1 MGSMY
6 FEIERAP
13 GLAQTPW
20 VILIHG
26 LGSCGEDWLLQ
37 RMALRGR
44 YHLLIPDLP
53 GLGRSSSLR
62 GRPTVAGVAQ
72 ALARMGKRLIP
83 SSDVNLIGLSLGAA
97 VALQMALDAPQR
109 VCSLVLV
116 NGFAC
121 GRQATQGVA
130 PGLGR
135 LLGALTGGMPHLAE
149 RIALGLFP
157 RLDQEAYR
165 TVASRRIGSTPP
177 GNYLKLLAAI
187 YRFDVRP
194 RLASLA
200 TPTLVVAGGSD
211 NTVPLASAQ
220 HLARSLPDARLEV
233 VAGAGHALPV
243 DSAEAFHGLL
253 LPFLERHCG

>member
-1 MGSMY
+1 MY

-13 GLAQTPW
+13 GMAQAPW
-20 VILIHG
+20 VVLLHG

-62 GRPTVAGVAQ
+62 GWPTVADVAQ
-72 ALARMGKRLIP
+72 ALAEMGKRLSP
-83 SSDVNLIGLSLGAA
+83 GSDVHLIGLSLGAA

-121 GRQATQGVA
+121 GRKATRGVA
-130 PGLGR
+130 PGLAR

-157 RLDQEAYR
+157 RLDQEAFR

-177 GNYLKLLAAI
+177 GNYLRLLAAI

-220 HLARSLPDARLEV
+220 QLARDLPEARLEV
-233 VAGAGHALPV
+233 VAGAGHALAV

-253 LPFLERHCG
+253 LPFLERPCG